1 MKKLIAALTLFVG
14 LSAQASLLSVLVSD
28 TDVAVGE
35 SFDVTIAANMTEDF
49 NFLSFQLDFD
59 TSMFDLVASSLSSEF
74 SGLVSSFGLLEM
86 NFTDF
91 GFAFSFA
98 EDLFEPEL
106 AAGEYQAAKF
116 TLTAKAAS
124 AVPATFA
131 FADGIFAP
139 LAGNAAF
146 DDVSISPD
154 PQQGQ
159 ASVAVN
165 AVPAPATLGL
175 FAIALFGLVG
185 LRRKA

>member
-74 SGLVSSFGLLEM
+74 SGLVSPFGLLEM

-91 GFAFSFA
+91 GFAFFFA
-98 EDLFEPEL
+98 EDFLEPDL
-106 AAGEYQAAKF
+106 GAGEYQAAKF
-116 TLTAKAAS
+116 TLTAKSAS

-131 FADGIFAP
+131 FADGIYAP
-139 LAGNAAF
+139 LAGNAAS
-146 DDVSISPD
+146 DDVSIIPD
-154 PQQGQ
+154 PQQGT

-175 FAIALFGLVG
+175 LAIALFGLVG
-185 LRRKA
+185 MRRKA